1 MEVGEK
7 ESPRNCFARPRRS
20 GELNKVVRLQAFSTY
35 LRKVYK
41 YAKKELNYDLNQ
53 ELHVHRLSAT
63 HRKSFLPSFVEDCPI
78 ARIDEHQALAK
89 LVTWLTTGEGA
100 GHVNLCEYLVSID
113 KELQKRARRAQGL
126 PRAACAWVGAN
137 QITSALK
144 RTTGESST
152 PGTTGSSSNNLRDI

>member
-1 MEVGEK
+1 M
-7 ESPRNCFARPRRS
+7 
-20 GELNKVVRLQAFSTY
+20 VRLQAFATY

-78 ARIDEHQALAK
+78 ARIDVHQALTN

-100 GHVNLCEYLVSID
+100 GYTVLCEYLVSID
-113 KELQKRARRAQGL
+113 KEFQKRARRAQGL

-137 QITSALK
+137 QITSAPK
-144 RTTGESST
+144 RTTCKSAI
-152 PGTTGSSSNNLRDI
+152 PGTAEPNSNGLRKN